1 VAGFSAAPENAREK
15 IREAADFVYGSNA
28 EEGLAA
34 YLEKTF
40 LN

>member
-34 YLEKTF
+34 YLEKMF
-40 LN
+40 L